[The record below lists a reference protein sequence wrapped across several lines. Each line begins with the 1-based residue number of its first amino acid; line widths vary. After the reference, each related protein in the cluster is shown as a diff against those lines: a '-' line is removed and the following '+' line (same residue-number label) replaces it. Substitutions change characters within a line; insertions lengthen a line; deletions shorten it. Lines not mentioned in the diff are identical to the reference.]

1 MVVWRSRE
9 FKSGFK
15 AVSDDGRRTKK
26 FFKTRKRAR
35 AWAGLL
41 NEYDDSGREV
51 PEVEEM
57 IHYGIDKANNLD
69 YTKTGDNERTDPRNI
84 FFASR
89 TKKLIGDMGW

>member
-41 NEYDDSGREV
+41 NEYDESGREV
-51 PEVEEM
+51 PEVESM
-57 IHYGIDKANNLD
+57 IHYGIDKRDNLNYRSTGQNN
-69 YTKTGDNERTDPRNI
+69 RTDPRNI

-89 TKKLIGDMGW
+89 SKKLMSDMGW